1 MVRDRLAAP
10 NRAADPLDHPPR
22 RRLARSNGPIVQPLG
37 HRLDDGRLEI
47 LITMAKAN
55 NASNAKSDTPT
66 RAESEKHIAS
76 LDRVKDKAALE
87 AYLKNPSKRL
97 QEHAA
102 FKLAEPEERA
112 RLIAEKNAKRS
123 PG

>member
-1 MVRDRLAAP
+1 MV
-10 NRAADPLDHPPR
+10 
-22 RRLARSNGPIVQPLG
+22 
-37 HRLDDGRLEI
+37 
-47 LITMAKAN
+47 KAN
-55 NASNAKSDTPT
+55 TASNVKSDTPT

-102 FKLAEPEERA
+102 YKLAEPEERA
-112 RLIAEKNAKRS
+112 RLVAAKNAKRAA
-123 PG
+123 G